1 MPTISLIDLCIEVYW
16 KYKKYSLND
25 QAKCFYNY
33 ILLKFSKKTIKITD
47 LYDMAA
53 CITNFRPEDILY
65 VLQYDD
71 LPDGALEKKTETEK
85 IDFAVVFLSIL
96 SNIMKTY
103 DVKNIN
109 YSVLNIK
116 EIQKKIKN
124 KFKININFIEKS
136 IIYLIQNNVIGLQGD
151 IIYIKNRFPEYYN
164 LIQNFKTDTI
174 EALEMECIDY
184 KKSFR
189 ILK

>member
-1 MPTISLIDLCIEVYW
+1 MQKGDRGRPGPEYRRPCGLPYFHHIGHGGNTFSTNRPTVVSNC
-16 KYKKYSLND
+16 
-25 QAKCFYNY
+25 
-33 ILLKFSKKTIKITD
+33 
-47 LYDMAA
+47 
-53 CITNFRPEDILY
+53 RPA
-65 VLQYDD
+65 
-71 LPDGALEKKTETEK
+71 LPVIRGASEPAPQVGERPWTASEKETETEK

-103 DVKNIN
+103 DIKNIN

-124 KFKININFIEKS
+124 KFKIDINFIEKS
-136 IIYLIQNNVIGLQGD
+136 IIYLIQNNVVGLQGD
-151 IIYIKNRFPEYYN
+151 VIYIKNRFPEYYN

-174 EALEMECIDY
+174 EANECIDY

>member
-1 MPTISLIDLCIEVYW
+1 MLSLIDLCIDVYW

-25 QAKCFYNY
+25 QVKCFYNH
-33 ILLKFSKKTIKITD
+33 ILLKYSKKTIKITD
-47 LYDMAA
+47 LYDMAD
-53 CITNFRPEDILY
+53 CIANFGPEDILY
-65 VLQYDD
+65 VLQHDD
-71 LPDGALEKKTETEK
+71 LPDGALEKETETEK

-103 DVKNIN
+103 DIKNIN

-124 KFKININFIEKS
+124 KFKIDINFIEKS

-151 IIYIKNRFPEYYN
+151 VIYIKNRFPEYYN
-164 LIQNFKTDTI
+164 LIQNFKIDTI
-174 EALEMECIDY
+174 EVLEMECIDY